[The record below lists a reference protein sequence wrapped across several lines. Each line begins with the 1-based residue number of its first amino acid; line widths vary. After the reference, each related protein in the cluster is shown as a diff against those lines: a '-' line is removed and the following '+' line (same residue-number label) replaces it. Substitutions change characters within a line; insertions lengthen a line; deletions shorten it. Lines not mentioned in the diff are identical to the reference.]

1 MADLVTRPENARG
14 SDRTVLSAP
23 AVEPPDDAAP
33 RSAGAFTTRRAARRY
48 AALVTG
54 LVVVAVALTVG
65 YLLLDNPGRPGTT
78 GHALVTQR
86 RAASIA
92 VIAVVAL
99 CQGLATVAFHTVT
112 GNRIVTPAILGVEAL
127 YVTVQTGAVYLLG
140 ITGVV
145 ALQGVPQLLLQIAVM
160 VALAVGLFSWLL
172 SGRLAN
178 LHVMLL
184 VGVVIGTGL
193 RSVSSFMQRLLTP
206 SEFDVLTARMFGS
219 VANADA
225 SYLPV
230 VVPLALTAGALL
242 LARAR
247 RLDVLAL
254 GPAVA
259 TALGVEQKRES
270 RIVLTLVAVLVA
282 VSTALVGPM
291 TFLGFLAATLA
302 YQAVGTFSHRHVMPV
317 AALTAFV
324 TLTGAY
330 VVLKHVFAAQGAV
343 SIIVELVGGTV
354 FLVVLLRKGRL

>member
-14 SDRTVLSAP
+14 SDWTVPPAP
-23 AVEPPDDAAP
+23 SVEPSDDAAP
-33 RSAGAFTTRRAARRY
+33 RSAGAFSTRRAARRY

-54 LVVVAVALTVG
+54 LVVVAAALTLG

-160 VALAVGLFSWLL
+160 VVLAVGLFGWLL

-247 RLDVLAL
+247 RLDVLGL

-291 TFLGFLAATLA
+291 TFLGFLAATFA
-302 YQAVGTFSHRHVMPV
+302 YQVVGTFSHRHVMPV